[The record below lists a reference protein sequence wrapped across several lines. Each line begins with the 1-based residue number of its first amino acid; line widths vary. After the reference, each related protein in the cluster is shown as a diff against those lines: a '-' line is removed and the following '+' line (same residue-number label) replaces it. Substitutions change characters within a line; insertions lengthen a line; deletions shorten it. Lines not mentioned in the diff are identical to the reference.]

1 MMAMLID
8 TRAMGFALTD
18 AIFRHVEAGVESALA
33 PVARWVMSVTV
44 RLDDVNSN
52 RGGRDKRCR
61 LVANL
66 RRRGVLVA
74 RATDTDLYAAI
85 DKAAKRLRRSAVRA
99 VTRRVLSG
107 RKDPQ
112 RPGALVPA

>member
-1 MMAMLID
+1 
-8 TRAMGFALTD
+8 MGFTLTD
-18 AIFRHVEAGVESALA
+18 PIFRHVEAGVESALA
-33 PVARWVMSVTV
+33 PVARWVLSVTV
-44 RLDDVNSN
+44 RLDDVNSA

-61 LVANL
+61 LVVNL
-66 RRRGVLVA
+66 RGRRGVIVA
-74 RATDTDLYAAI
+74 QAVDNDLYAAI